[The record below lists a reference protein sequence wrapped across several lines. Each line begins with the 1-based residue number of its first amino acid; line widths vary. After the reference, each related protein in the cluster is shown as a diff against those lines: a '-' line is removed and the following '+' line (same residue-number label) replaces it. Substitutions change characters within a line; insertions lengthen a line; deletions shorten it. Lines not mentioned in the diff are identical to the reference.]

1 MNPMQMKNPMNNQ
14 INPNMI
20 NHQIQM
26 QKMKMAN
33 PNMNMNMNMPKMQ
46 PIMPMPMPMQM
57 YPMSNPYL
65 MQTLYQQDIMRQ
77 KELQQLN
84 NNYEYQLNR
93 QKLNEQFKVVDD
105 KKGKK

>member
-1 MNPMQMKNPMNNQ
+1 
-14 INPNMI
+14 
-20 NHQIQM
+20 
-26 QKMKMAN
+26 
-33 PNMNMNMNMPKMQ
+33 
-46 PIMPMPMPMQM
+46 
-57 YPMSNPYL
+57 MSNPYL

>member
-1 MNPMQMKNPMNNQ
+1 
-14 INPNMI
+14 
-20 NHQIQM
+20 
-26 QKMKMAN
+26 
-33 PNMNMNMNMPKMQ
+33 MPKMQ

-57 YPMSNPYL
+57 YTMSNPYL

-93 QKLNEQFKVVDD
+93 QKSLSKNGQRLKC
-105 KKGKK
+105 KTL